1 MVINLLLAA
10 ALQSAPIPHAYMATR
25 PHLDIAFVIGT
36 IDSTFSSRL
45 KILVTENPQ
54 VEIVEIES
62 LGGLASQA
70 YEAAEILNL
79 RGIEVRVRGRCAS
92 ACSLFWSSANTRSL
106 VEGARIGLHS
116 GELTEQPPLILRSVV
131 SRHHERRKTE
141 AYAHAGFP
149 PSLIAEGL
157 ATPHE
162 SMIWFTATQL
172 EQSGVTFNLLP
183 KKPNGPPPTGRN
195 NLSTPKPPKGLIEL
209 RH

>member
-1 MVINLLLAA
+1 
-10 ALQSAPIPHAYMATR
+10 MATR

-45 KILVTENPQ
+45 KNLVTENPQ
-54 VEIVEIES
+54 VKIVEIES

-106 VEGARIGLHS
+106 VEGARIGLHA
-116 GELTEQPPLILRSVV
+116 GELTGQPPLILRGVV
-131 SRHHERRKTE
+131 SRHQERRKTE
-141 AYAHAGFP
+141 AYTHAGFP
-149 PSLIAEGL
+149 ANLVAEGL

-162 SMIWFTATQL
+162 SMLWFTATQL
-172 EQSGVTFNLLP
+172 EQNGVRFNLLP
-183 KKPNGPPPTGRN
+183 KKAIRPPTSGSDN
-195 NLSTPKPPKGLIEL
+195 IPTPKPLKD
-209 RH
+209 